1 MPFKANFPQ
10 NLCVW
15 CCVQCW
21 YLASYSITDKE
32 SKIFLIFI
40 GVRGDECMLILS
52 LARHIATTYINT
64 GHSSALL
71 LHQASD
77 NITNTRYIYRYIY
90 VKIDHITLSFRM
102 LQSDPPRPLH
112 WYNVDLSNRSKE
124 FNRMIIIF
132 AWLYI
137 VSMILIKTRSRT
149 SPHLWT
155 GCVALDTMFAATSFH
170 YGYLISAS
178 LSRTEPSWYYGG
190 ASSAIA
196 SWPVCEDLL
205 RFLFLMFCW
214 LSYQPQPA
222 AEVESGDTSTC
233 HQHSGTSG
241 SSLTIYIHLLFDP
254 HPITLL

>member
-1 MPFKANFPQ
+1 
-10 NLCVW
+10 
-15 CCVQCW
+15 
-21 YLASYSITDKE
+21 
-32 SKIFLIFI
+32 
-40 GVRGDECMLILS
+40 
-52 LARHIATTYINT
+52 
-64 GHSSALL
+64 
-71 LHQASD
+71 
-77 NITNTRYIYRYIY
+77 
-90 VKIDHITLSFRM
+90 
-102 LQSDPPRPLH
+102 
-112 WYNVDLSNRSKE
+112 
-124 FNRMIIIF
+124 MIIIF

-222 AEVESGDTSTC
+222 AEVESSGDTSQLPPTLGPALAALSHYYRLC
-233 HQHSGTSG
+233 S
-241 SSLTIYIHLLFDP
+241 IYYIDIFRYMQECGNNFNWL
-254 HPITLL
+254 

>member
-1 MPFKANFPQ
+1 
-10 NLCVW
+10 
-15 CCVQCW
+15 
-21 YLASYSITDKE
+21 
-32 SKIFLIFI
+32 
-40 GVRGDECMLILS
+40 
-52 LARHIATTYINT
+52 
-64 GHSSALL
+64 
-71 LHQASD
+71 
-77 NITNTRYIYRYIY
+77 
-90 VKIDHITLSFRM
+90 
-102 LQSDPPRPLH
+102 
-112 WYNVDLSNRSKE
+112 
-124 FNRMIIIF
+124 MIIIF

-178 LSRTEPSWYYGG
+178 LSRAEPSWYYGG

-233 HQHSGTSG
+233 HQHSGQLWPALSRIRFIICF
-241 SSLTIYIHLLFDP
+241 LTHTLSHYYRLCSIYYIDIFRYMQECGNNFKWL
-254 HPITLL
+254 